1 MSERK
6 VYAYPPFRISLFET
20 KRLTNSQ
27 LDQVLPPGFRSV
39 SDYTNEEGSRRE
51 TETLDCPFDGAFL
64 NALHE
69 LW

>member
-6 VYAYPPFRISLFET
+6 VYAYPIIPQSDSKKVANR
-20 KRLTNSQ
+20 SQ

-39 SDYTNEEGSRRE
+39 GDYTHQEGSWRK
-51 TETLDCPFDGAFL
+51 TETPNCPFNGAFL

>member
-6 VYAYPPFRISLFET
+6 VYAYPPFRISLCET

-27 LDQVLPPGFRSV
+27 LDQVLPPGLRSV
-39 SDYTNEEGSRRE
+39 GDYANEEGPRCE
-51 TETLDCPFDGAFL
+51 TETIDCPFDGAFL